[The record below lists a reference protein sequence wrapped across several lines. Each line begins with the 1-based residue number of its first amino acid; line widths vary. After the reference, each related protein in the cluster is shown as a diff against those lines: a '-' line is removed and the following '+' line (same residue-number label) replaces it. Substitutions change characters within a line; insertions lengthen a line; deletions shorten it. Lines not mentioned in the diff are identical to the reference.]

1 MNQHTLK
8 IDEVNFHC
16 DKQKYYPKALVLSL
30 ISAFLLLQGC
40 FLTQTQA
47 LTLQTKIEKIEDE
60 MSKMQSLKHDLEI
73 FMNDQVKMLIEKVA
87 YLDSQVSLF
96 KTNLEEAIKEKEALV
111 IELQKLTQETEINKQ
126 SYENLLQTSLK
137 NETKYFKNAAE
148 VLQESQSLIKEQK
161 LVDAINLLEDFIK
174 KYPHDEQ
181 INKLNH
187 SLAKIL
193 TDFSKNELNQEKKA
207 LAEKIAVIIYKNLL
221 QNNELPKEDLL
232 YDLGFLLK
240 DMKNYAAAIGIFKEL
255 SQNKTTAKTKEALKQ
270 IAELEKKK

>member
-207 LAEKIAVIIYKNLL
+207 LAQKKAVIIRSEEHTSEL
-221 QNNELPKEDLL
+221 Q
-232 YDLGFLLK
+232 
-240 DMKNYAAAIGIFKEL
+240 
-255 SQNKTTAKTKEALKQ
+255 SH
-270 IAELEKKK
+270 